1 MASALRDRYGRGI
14 AIVGQDN
21 LRRTVLRER
30 DVPGGAYIGLVDTW
44 PATPSTTAT
53 TRSSRASSTPCTARA
68 CSPPCG
74 KITAAAHFYYLDVP
88 FGETIRR
95 HATKP
100 QASEYGRAEMSAW
113 YRGSD
118 LLPGGIEDVIPATS
132 TLDATVDRILRDTRL
147 PAPGAVAPAPP
158 PG

>member
-1 MASALRDRYGRGI
+1 MAITDALALSAAYRPGARGFIADGAIEVGGRLPL
-14 AIVGQDN
+14 N
-21 LRRTVLRER
+21 
-30 DVPGGAYIGLVDTW
+30 
-44 PATPSTTAT
+44 
-53 TRSSRASSTPCTARA
+53 
-68 CSPPCG
+68 
-74 KITAAAHFYYLDVP
+74 YLDVP
-88 FGETIRR
+88 FEETIRR

-118 LLPGGIEDVIPATS
+118 LLPGGIDDVIPATS
-132 TLDATVDRILRDTRL
+132 TLDATVGRILRDIRL

>member
-1 MASALRDRYGRGI
+1 MHCARMLTALRKDHRG
-14 AIVGQDN
+14 G
-21 LRRTVLRER
+21 
-30 DVPGGAYIGLVDTW
+30 
-44 PATPSTTAT
+44 S
-53 TRSSRASSTPCTARA
+53 
-68 CSPPCG
+68 
-74 KITAAAHFYYLDVP
+74 HFYYLDVP
-88 FGETIRR
+88 FGETTRR

-100 QASEYGRAEMSAW
+100 QASEYGRAEMNAW

-132 TLDATVDRILRDTRL
+132 TVDATVGRILRDTGL